1 MVSIGRCMGSA
12 VAVVVASVTLVVSA
26 PAADSSR
33 PYSAAERE
41 ALKVVNAWDQAWKT
55 KDARQIG
62 QYMADDVEFDDP
74 NAFGRGTVKGR
85 EQFIR
90 DYDDPKTMMKG
101 IEYYDILSQ
110 YAAGGPEQTVVV
122 QKRRDHFVMNGRH
135 MTLSFVGF
143 FVVKDGKIVQW
154 RDIALQ
160 KLPAAPASAAA
171 PSTPGN

>member
-1 MVSIGRCMGSA
+1 MVSIGRCLGSA
-12 VAVVVASVTLVVSA
+12 IVVVVAAATLAAPA
-26 PAADSSR
+26 PAADASGR
-33 PYSAAERE
+33 AYSAAERA
-41 ALKVVNAWDQAWKT
+41 ALKVVNDWDQAWKS

-85 EQFIR
+85 DQFIR

-110 YAAGGPEQTVVV
+110 YAAGGPDQTVVV

-135 MTLSFVGF
+135 MSLSFVGF

-154 RDIALQ
+154 RDIPLQ
-160 KLPAAPASAAA
+160 KLPSAPAAAAA
-171 PSTPGN
+171 PSK